1 MGTQKRSGEEEKAQS
16 QRGATSTQSTQYQ
29 QYTYP
34 FQYPPHQQ
42 LQQQHYG
49 TFQPTGPVY
58 SQSQPA
64 IGFPQPSPP
73 PGSTA
78 AAPPYAASGPGYF
91 PQGYQPVS
99 GYAVVTEGQPIRLH
113 HNSVPCC
120 GIGIGWILFI
130 AGFFFAAIPWYVGA
144 FILLCVG
151 VDYKEKPGLIACT
164 IAALIAAVAILL
176 GLTNSTSIW

>member
-1 MGTQKRSGEEEKAQS
+1 MEAQKRSGDEGKPQS
-16 QRGATSTQSTQYQ
+16 ERGATSAQSTQYQ

-34 FQYPPHQQ
+34 FQYQYPPHQQ
-42 LQQQHYG
+42 QQQHYG

-58 SQSQPA
+58 SQPA
-64 IGFPQPSPP
+64 IGFPQPSAP
-73 PGSTA
+73 PGSA
-78 AAPPYAASGPGYF
+78 AARPPYTPSAPGYF
-91 PQGYQPVS
+91 PPGYQPVS

-176 GLTNSTSIW
+176 GLTNSTSHW

>member
-1 MGTQKRSGEEEKAQS
+1 MEESQKRSGEEGKP

-34 FQYPPHQQ
+34 FQY
-42 LQQQHYG
+42 QQQQYG

-58 SQSQPA
+58 TQSQPA

-73 PGSTA
+73 PGSA
-78 AAPPYAASGPGYF
+78 AAPPLYAAAGPGYF
-91 PQGYQPVS
+91 PQGLRHQRVS
-99 GYAVVTEGQPIRLH
+99 GYAVVTEGQPIRSH

-176 GLTNSTSIW
+176 GLTNSASIW